1 MLAGEQLMQ
10 DKKQRAQTA
19 PSPLWKEPVG

>member
-1 MLAGEQLMQ
+1 MLAGEQLKQ

-19 PSPLWKEPVG
+19 PSPLWKDPVG